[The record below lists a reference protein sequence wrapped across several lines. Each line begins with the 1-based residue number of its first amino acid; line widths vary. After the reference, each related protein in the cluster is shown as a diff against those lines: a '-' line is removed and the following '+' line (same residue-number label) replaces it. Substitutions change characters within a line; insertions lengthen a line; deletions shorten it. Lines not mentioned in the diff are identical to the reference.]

1 MNTLQL
7 KREPAQGKAVT
18 GFLDLPLGKDVLRI
32 ATLENADFLIPAGKY
47 PLKMTYSPKFKKLM
61 PEICEVPDRQ
71 GIRIIGVPNVNQRSV
86 CSGESGAGPSTFS
99 QTAFELV
106 YEGHAREGCVLVSA
120 FARQYI
126 DYFMDKYDKEEDENE
141 SIQIEIC

>member
-1 MNTLQL
+1 MTKCENMNVIQL
-7 KREPAQGKAVT
+7 TRLRTEGKAVT
-18 GFLDLPLGKDVLRI
+18 GFLDLPLGIDVLRV

-71 GIRIIGVPNVNQRSV
+71 GIRIHTGTVP
-86 CSGESGAGPSTFS
+86 EHST
-99 QTAFELV
+99 
-106 YEGHAREGCVLVSA
+106 GCVLVSA

>member
-1 MNTLQL
+1 MTKVIQL
-7 KREPAQGKAVT
+7 TRLRTDGKAVT

-47 PLKMTYSPKFKKLM
+47 PLKMTYSPKFNKLM

-71 GIRIIGVPNVNQRSV
+71 GIRIHTGTVP
-86 CSGESGAGPSTFS
+86 EHST
-99 QTAFELV
+99 
-106 YEGHAREGCVLVSA
+106 GCVLVTA

-126 DYFMDKYDKEEDENE
+126 DYFMDKFDKEEDENE
-141 SIQIEIC
+141 SLQIEIC